1 MFLRNLILTLL
12 TLTVGVGGTVAIVK
26 MKPQAQK
33 KSKRD
38 LGILVQH
45 QRFSPQAHHAQ
56 ISGLGLVEAARSVSV
71 ISQVGGVLTEL
82 NDQLIA
88 GGRLKTKG
96 RLAQIDPTDYHIAVS
111 EAKARVKIAQQEVSL
126 EEGRQKVAEREWKLM
141 SRRKSKRSL
150 EEGDAKDRVL
160 RRPQGAIARANL
172 SIAKSILRRAKVNLN
187 RARLKVP
194 FNAVVL
200 SESVEVGQFVA
211 PGTRLAQLAG
221 TDAFWINTSISS
233 SELSWIDFPQDG
245 EDDDARG
252 SQAIVKYDLGDRV
265 IERTGYI
272 VRQLTQI
279 EPTGRM
285 ARVIVEVLDPLGLKT
300 DVSPLL
306 LGAQVEVS
314 LIGRALGEL
323 IELPRSALR
332 GSSSVW
338 IFEPENISAAEQ
350 PPAQT
355 VSSSPNAPQPSQL
368 QKLGT
373 LKIKEIEI
381 MRRRRDSVIVRAGLS
396 PESLVITSNI
406 ATPVPNMIV
415 RAAH

>member
-1 MFLRNLILTLL
+1 MFVRNLVLTLL
-12 TLTVGVGGTVAIVK
+12 TLTAGIGGTVAIVK

-33 KSKRD
+33 KAKRD
-38 LGILVQH
+38 LGILVQY
-45 QRFSPQAHHAQ
+45 QRFSAESQHAL
-56 ISGLGLVEAARSVSV
+56 ISGLGLVEAARSVNV

-82 NDQLIA
+82 NDQLII
-88 GGRLKTKG
+88 GGRLKIKDH
-96 RLAQIDPTDYHIAVS
+96 LAQIDPTDYHLAVT
-111 EAKARVKIAQQEVSL
+111 EAKARVKIARQEVSL

-200 SESVEVGQFVA
+200 SESVEIGQFVA
-211 PGTRLAQLAG
+211 PGTRMAQLAG
-221 TDAFWINTSISS
+221 TDAFWINTSVPS
-233 SELSWIDFPQDG
+233 SELSWIDFPQHGDKG
-245 EDDDARG
+245 DARG
-252 SQAIVKYDLGDRV
+252 SQALVKYDVGDRV

-285 ARVIVEVLDPLGLKT
+285 ARVIVEVTDPLGLET
-300 DVSPLL
+300 EAPPLL
-306 LGAQVEVS
+306 LGAQVQVS
-314 LIGRALGEL
+314 LIGRPLGEL

-332 GSSSVW
+332 GASSVW
-338 IFEPENISAAEQ
+338 IFEPENISAAERA
-350 PPAQT
+350 PAEAA
-355 VSSSPNAPQPSQL
+355 SSSPEAPQPSQL
-368 QKLGT
+368 QQLGT
-373 LKIKEIEI
+373 LRVKEVEI
-381 MRRRRDSVIVRAGLS
+381 MRRRRDTVIVRAGLS
-396 PESLVITSNI
+396 SESLVITSNI
-406 ATPVPNMIV
+406 ATPVPNMRV
-415 RAAH
+415 RAAR